1 MTVKSKISDS
11 DGHKIWD
18 WRLDEDD
25 ENIARTRLLHI
36 KGEVMDV
43 YTMSQLDQFVNRHNR
58 WTRMSLDVPAEDVG
72 YICSVKK
79 VTEDTMAVLSKSE
92 PPPTPTPPDTFFDVL
107 NEWGCEWMW
116 GSLRLQGDEGWLAE
130 SIADNSMMAVTD
142 GSFIKELFPNINS
155 AAFVLV
161 CTKGRGRLIGAF
173 PEQTIAACAY
183 RGELLGIL
191 AIHLILL
198 SVNKVNPTLAGSAHI
213 YSDCLGALSRVEHL
227 PPHKIPTRCRH
238 SDILK
243 TILVNC
249 SDLTFKRYFSHV
261 SAHQDDDIAPSEF
274 NSLSLESRWNCAMD
288 FGAKSEI
295 WKLQPDDLPD
305 QQPFPLEPICMFVR
319 EEKMTSDT
327 GHHIRFNAHK
337 DLARDFYEDY
347 GVLTPGQFDEV
358 DWDHVYETLHGV
370 PRMFQVW
377 ACKQVMD
384 IAPTF
389 YNLSKYTDQDK
400 KCPSCNCKVETCAH
414 ILECEEEG
422 RVEAMNLTI
431 DMLELWMIQEQTDPG
446 LQDCIIQY
454 ARGRGGTTM
463 GEICED
469 MHEKYH
475 HFAVSQ
481 DKIGWRRFME
491 GMISK
496 ECAEIQQQWF
506 QHCAAKRTIK
516 RWTTSLITRL
526 LEITH
531 GQWLYRNVQVHD
543 SVAGAKASL
552 RKEEIQMEIETHQEL
567 GEEGLLEEDKY
578 LLEVNLED
586 LETTNGER
594 QEYWLLAIRA
604 AREACRL
611 RRTRENASAAE
622 NSNGDEL
629 YMASPP
635 RLTRC
640 ISRGIGSN
648 LGSANDWH
656 ANLFSEAGKSHN

>member
-1 MTVKSKISDS
+1 M
-11 DGHKIWD
+11 
-18 WRLDEDD
+18 
-25 ENIARTRLLHI
+25 
-36 KGEVMDV
+36 
-43 YTMSQLDQFVNRHNR
+43 
-58 WTRMSLDVPAEDVG
+58 
-72 YICSVKK
+72 
-79 VTEDTMAVLSKSE
+79 
-92 PPPTPTPPDTFFDVL
+92 
-107 NEWGCEWMW
+107 
-116 GSLRLQGDEGWLAE
+116 
-130 SIADNSMMAVTD
+130 TD
-142 GSFIKELFPNINS
+142 GSFIKELFPNVNS

-161 CTKGRGRLIGAF
+161 CKGRGRLIGAF

-249 SDLTFKRYFSHV
+249 SDLTFRRYFSHV

-463 GEICED
+463 DEICKD
-469 MHEKYH
+469 KHKKYH

-481 DKIGWRRFME
+481 DKIGWRRF
-491 GMISK
+491 
-496 ECAEIQQQWF
+496 W
-506 QHCAAKRTIK
+506 R
-516 RWTTSLITRL
+516 
-526 LEITH
+526 
-531 GQWLYRNVQVHD
+531 V
-543 SVAGAKASL
+543 
-552 RKEEIQMEIETHQEL
+552 
-567 GEEGLLEEDKY
+567 
-578 LLEVNLED
+578 
-586 LETTNGER
+586 
-594 QEYWLLAIRA
+594 
-604 AREACRL
+604 
-611 RRTRENASAAE
+611 
-622 NSNGDEL
+622 
-629 YMASPP
+629 
-635 RLTRC
+635 
-640 ISRGIGSN
+640 
-648 LGSANDWH
+648 
-656 ANLFSEAGKSHN
+656 